1 MTRKNKN
8 IAIIGGGH
16 NGLICGSYLA
26 KAGFKVDLYEAR
38 SDIGGMASTRELA
51 DGYKVP
57 GAAHL
62 LHQIDSGIQKS
73 LKLKQH
79 GLSYAVSG
87 LKTVSINPKGNALI
101 FDDDNI
107 SGDDITLREQDQY
120 KEFKINMK
128 GLSGFFKK
136 TYQSRPPRLGSEDRK
151 DLTGLMSLG
160 WNLRTMGKD
169 SMRNMLKFIAV
180 NIHDVLNE
188 YFEHEHI
195 KGSIALDALLGNR
208 LGPRTNN
215 SVITYLHQLT
225 GDLNGVQG
233 SYAIPKGG
241 MSSYTQAL
249 QKAAESAGVTVHLN
263 SPIKQID
270 LDDENTVKGLILENG
285 ETVQADI
292 VVSGIDPRSTFMCL
306 VGPKYLEPGIVH
318 KISNIRMRGNTSK
331 LHLALSGLPV
341 FKGVEPDDLGH
352 RIINAPTMKYLELA
366 HDFTKYGQY
375 SDELPM
381 EIIIPSIHDDTL
393 APKGRHVLSAIVN
406 NTAYHLKDG
415 WDDSKPKIL
424 ENCLNQLENMAP
436 GIKKLIVHAELL
448 SPVDFENEYGI
459 TGGHWHH
466 GELTFDQFLMLR
478 PISGMAQYTSPI
490 ESLYLCGAGAHPG
503 GGLMGLAGRNAAN
516 EIISRES

>member
-1 MTRKNKN
+1 MMTRKNKN

-51 DGYKVP
+51 DGYMVP

-120 KEFKINMK
+120 KEFKTTMK
-128 GLSGFFKK
+128 KLSGFFKK

-151 DLTGLMSLG
+151 DLTSLMSLG
-160 WNLRTMGKD
+160 WNLRTMGQD
-169 SMRNMLKFIAV
+169 SMRNMLKFIAI

-233 SYAIPKGG
+233 SYAIPNGG

-249 QKAAESAGVTVHLN
+249 QNAAESAGVTVHLN

-292 VVSGIDPRSTFMCL
+292 VVSGIDPRSTFMC
-306 VGPKYLEPGIVH
+306 
-318 KISNIRMRGNTSK
+318 
-331 LHLALSGLPV
+331 
-341 FKGVEPDDLGH
+341 F
-352 RIINAPTMKYLELA
+352 
-366 HDFTKYGQY
+366 
-375 SDELPM
+375 
-381 EIIIPSIHDDTL
+381 
-393 APKGRHVLSAIVN
+393 
-406 NTAYHLKDG
+406 
-415 WDDSKPKIL
+415 
-424 ENCLNQLENMAP
+424 
-436 GIKKLIVHAELL
+436 
-448 SPVDFENEYGI
+448 
-459 TGGHWHH
+459 
-466 GELTFDQFLMLR
+466 
-478 PISGMAQYTSPI
+478 
-490 ESLYLCGAGAHPG
+490 
-503 GGLMGLAGRNAAN
+503 
-516 EIISRES
+516 